1 MKTPL
6 KLLLIEDSEDD
17 VELLLR
23 ELKKNNFDVIYDQ
36 IQTRSAMID
45 ALNKSSWDIII
56 SDFELP
62 LFSGAKALE
71 VYKEMNLEI
80 PFIVV
85 SGNIGETTAVEMMR
99 AGAHDY
105 LMKDKLT
112 RLVPAINRELQDAA
126 LRRQT
131 KLTELAL
138 RESESKYQQYQKLE
152 SIGALAGGIAHDF
165 NNILNIIIGHVLLLE
180 QSLPNSDHKE
190 RIETILSASNRGTAL
205 VKQLLSFARKTP
217 RKLDV
222 VQVNSIIS
230 ELIKLLN
237 EIFPKQITINAFLD
251 DQLPSI
257 ICDVSEIHQVLL
269 NLCVNG
275 RDAMPNGGDLVISTN
290 LVSKDKIIAKHP
302 TASANQY
309 IQIDVIDTG
318 SGMDEET
325 KKRIFEPFFTT
336 KEIGK
341 GTGLGLS
348 VVFGIIESHNG
359 FIQIESQVG
368 KGTTFSIFCPV
379 IEEKPGKV
387 VKTKP
392 ALLADVK
399 GGNEIILFVEDEDAL
414 REFVREILENKGYM
428 VLTAPEGVEGLRIF
442 NLFKETI
449 NLVISDNEMPRMNG
463 IELIRQIKDISP
475 KTKTIFA
482 TGNTEAIKNSNPSFN
497 TDSLLEKPYDI
508 VRILQIV
515 RNVLDS

>member
-1 MKTPL
+1 MKIPL
-6 KLLLIEDSEDD
+6 KLLIIEDSEDD

-23 ELKKNNFDVIYDQ
+23 ELKKNNFDVVYDQ
-36 IQTRSAMID
+36 IQSRPAMIE
-45 ALNKSSWDIII
+45 ALNKTSWDIII
-56 SDFELP
+56 SDYELP
-62 LFSGAKALE
+62 LFSGVKALE
-71 VYKEMNLEI
+71 VYKELNLDI

-112 RLVPAINRELQDAA
+112 RLIPAINRELQDAA
-126 LRRQT
+126 SRRQT
-131 KLTELAL
+131 KLTEIAL
-138 RESESKYQQYQKLE
+138 KESESKYQQYQKLE

-180 QSLPNSDHKE
+180 QALPNIEHKQ
-190 RIETILSASNRGTAL
+190 RIETILSASNRGTSL

-222 VQVNSIIS
+222 VQINTVIS

-237 EIFPKQITINAFLD
+237 EIFPKQITINSFLD

-257 ICDVSEIHQVLL
+257 VCDVSEIHQVLL

-290 LVSKDKIIAKHP
+290 LVSKDKIIDKHP
-302 TASANQY
+302 TASANQF
-309 IQIDVIDTG
+309 IRIDVIDTG
-318 SGMDEET
+318 TGMDEET
-325 KKRIFEPFFTT
+325 RKRIFEPFFTT

-348 VVFGIIESHNG
+348 VVFGIIESHQG
-359 FIQIESQVG
+359 FIQIESVVG
-368 KGTTFSIFCPV
+368 KGTTFSVFCPV
-379 IEEKPGKV
+379 MEDKPDRI
-387 VKTKP
+387 VKSKP
-392 ALLADVK
+392 ALLADVN
-399 GGNEIILFVEDEDAL
+399 GGSEIILFVEDEDAL

-442 NLFKETI
+442 NLFKDTI

-463 IELIRQIKDISP
+463 VELIRQIKNQSP

-482 TGNTEAIKNSNPSFN
+482 TGNAEAIKNSYPDFN
-497 TDSLLEKPYDI
+497 SDSILEKPYDI
-508 VRILQIV
+508 VRILQVV
-515 RNVLDS
+515 RSVLDS

>member
-23 ELKKNNFDVIYDQ
+23 ELRKNSFDVVYSQ
-36 IQTRSAMID
+36 IQSRPDMIE
-45 ALNKSSWDIII
+45 ALNRSSWDIII
-56 SDFELP
+56 SDYELP

-71 VYKEMNLEI
+71 VYKEMNLDI

-112 RLVPAINRELQDAA
+112 RLAPAINRELQDAA

-131 KLTELAL
+131 RLTEMAL
-138 RESESKYQQYQKLE
+138 KESESKYQQYQKLE

-180 QSLPNSDHKE
+180 QALPNVEHKQ

-222 VQVNSIIS
+222 IQINSVII

-237 EIFPKQITINAFLD
+237 EIFPKQIRINSFLD
-251 DQLPSI
+251 DQLPPI
-257 ICDVSEIHQVLL
+257 VCDVTEIHQVLL

-275 RDAMPNGGDLVISTN
+275 RDAMPNGGDLAISTN
-290 LVSKDKIIAKHP
+290 LVSRDSLIGKHP
-302 TASANQY
+302 TASANRY
-309 IQIDVIDTG
+309 IRIDVIDTG
-318 SGMDEET
+318 TGMDEET
-325 KKRIFEPFFTT
+325 QKRIFEPFFTT

-359 FIQIESQVG
+359 FIQIESVVG
-368 KGTTFSIFCPV
+368 KGTTFSVFCPV
-379 IEEKPGKV
+379 IEDKPEKT
-387 VKTKP
+387 VKAKP
-392 ALLADVK
+392 ALLSEVK
-399 GGNEIILFVEDEDAL
+399 GGSEIILFVEDEDAL

-442 NLFKETI
+442 NLFRDTI

-463 IELIRQIKDISP
+463 VELIRQIKTLSP

-482 TGNTEAIKNSNPSFN
+482 TGNAEGIKSTDPQFNS
-497 TDSLLEKPYDI
+497 DSILEKPYDI
-508 VRILQIV
+508 VRILQVV